1 MKVIVQRVSHA
12 HVDVDAQTVGKIE
25 KGFLV
30 LFGAQKGDTFA
41 DATRLAKK
49 VCMLRIFEDE
59 NEKINLSLADV
70 GGELLVISQFT
81 LLADTSH
88 GNRPSF
94 FEAMPPKE
102 AEEMYEFFC
111 KESCCF
117 PCFGISYTAAND
129 NDRLFAAHNCGN
141 SCFNFTVGR

>member
-12 HVDVDAQTVGKIE
+12 HVDVDSQTVGKIE

-111 KESCCF
+111 KECQNYVSNVQKGV
-117 PCFGISYTAAND
+117 FGASMQVS
-129 NDRLFAAHNCGN
+129 LVN
-141 SCFNFTVGR
+141 SGPFTITLE

>member
-1 MKVIVQRVSHA
+1 MKVIVQRVSNA
-12 HVDVDAQTVGKIE
+12 HVDVDGQTVGEIG

-41 DATRLAKK
+41 DADRLAKK
-49 VCMLRIFEDE
+49 VCMLRIFEDN
-59 NEKINLSLADV
+59 NEKINLSLSDV

-94 FEAMPPKE
+94 FEAMPPQQ
-102 AEEMYEFFC
+102 AEEMYEYFC
-111 KESCCF
+111 EQCKKYVPKVEKGV
-117 PCFGISYTAAND
+117 FGASMQVS
-129 NDRLFAAHNCGN
+129 LVN
-141 SCFNFTVGR
+141 SGPFTITLE

>member
-1 MKVIVQRVSHA
+1 MKVIVQRVSSSS
-12 HVDVDAQTVGKIE
+12 VEVEGKVVGQID

-30 LFGAQKGDTFA
+30 LFGAAKGDTFA
-41 DATRLAKK
+41 DADRLAKK

-102 AEEMYEFFC
+102 AEEMYDYFC
-111 KESCCF
+111 KQCQKYVEKVEKGI
-117 PCFGISYTAAND
+117 FGASMQVS
-129 NDRLFAAHNCGN
+129 LVN
-141 SCFNFTVGR
+141 SGPFTITLE

>member
-12 HVDVDAQTVGKIE
+12 HVDVDSQTVGKIE

-30 LFGAQKGDTFA
+30 LCGAQKGDTFA

-111 KESCCF
+111 KECQNYVSNVQKGV
-117 PCFGISYTAAND
+117 FGASMQVS
-129 NDRLFAAHNCGN
+129 LVN
-141 SCFNFTVGR
+141 SGPFTITLE

>member
-1 MKVIVQRVSHA
+1 MKVIVQRVNNA
-12 HVDVDAQTVGKIE
+12 HVDVDGQTVGKIS

-111 KESCCF
+111 KECESYVSNVQKGV
-117 PCFGISYTAAND
+117 FGASMQVS
-129 NDRLFAAHNCGN
+129 LVN
-141 SCFNFTVGR
+141 SGPFTITLE

>member
-111 KESCCF
+111 KECQNYVSNVQKGV
-117 PCFGISYTAAND
+117 FGASMQVS
-129 NDRLFAAHNCGN
+129 LVN
-141 SCFNFTVGR
+141 SGPFTITLE

>member
-12 HVDVDAQTVGKIE
+12 HVDVDSQTVGQIE

-111 KESCCF
+111 KECQNYVSNVQKGV
-117 PCFGISYTAAND
+117 FGASMQVS
-129 NDRLFAAHNCGN
+129 LVN
-141 SCFNFTVGR
+141 SGPFTITLE

>member
-12 HVDVDAQTVGKIE
+12 HVDVDSQTVGKIE

-49 VCMLRIFEDE
+49 VCTFRIFEDE

-111 KESCCF
+111 KECQNYVSNVQKGV
-117 PCFGISYTAAND
+117 FGASMQVS
-129 NDRLFAAHNCGN
+129 LVN
-141 SCFNFTVGR
+141 SGPFTITLE

>member
-1 MKVIVQRVSHA
+1 MKVIVQRVNNA

-111 KESCCF
+111 KECQNYVSNVQKGV
-117 PCFGISYTAAND
+117 FGASMQVS
-129 NDRLFAAHNCGN
+129 LVN
-141 SCFNFTVGR
+141 SGPFTITLE